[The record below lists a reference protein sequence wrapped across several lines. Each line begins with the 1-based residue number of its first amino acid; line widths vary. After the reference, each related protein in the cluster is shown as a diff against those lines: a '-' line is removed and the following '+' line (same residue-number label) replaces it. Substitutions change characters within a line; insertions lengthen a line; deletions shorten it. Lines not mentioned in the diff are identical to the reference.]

1 MALKRLMDEKKT
13 GNGPDK
19 QAVLTAKLKA
29 STARARAH
37 LVRSTTIYLS
47 LIH

>member
-1 MALKRLMDEKKT
+1 MDEKKI
-13 GNGPDK
+13 GNGEGPDK

-37 LVRSTTIYLS
+37 LVCHLALS
-47 LIH
+47 CESS